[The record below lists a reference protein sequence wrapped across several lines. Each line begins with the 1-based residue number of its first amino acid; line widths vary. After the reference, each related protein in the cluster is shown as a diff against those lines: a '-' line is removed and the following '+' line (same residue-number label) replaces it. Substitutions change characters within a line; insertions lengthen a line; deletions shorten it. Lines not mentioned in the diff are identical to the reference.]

1 MAKGNPYVIKGFK
14 PTQAEHT
21 KRTLTRIE
29 QIQSHLKNTARG
41 QRLNG
46 KVCVIT
52 GVSSLHGIG

>member
-1 MAKGNPYVIKGFK
+1 MKGPK
-14 PTQAEHT
+14 PTAAEHYQ
-21 KRTLTRIE
+21 RTLTRIE